1 MVVMICVEDEV
12 DEVEDDGDIEE
23 NLDSFL
29 ELKLKNFTGKEAR
42 KCLLLYMTRTE
53 VKTTSVKIE

>member
-29 ELKLKNFTGKEAR
+29 ELKLKNFTCK
-42 KCLLLYMTRTE
+42 
-53 VKTTSVKIE
+53 